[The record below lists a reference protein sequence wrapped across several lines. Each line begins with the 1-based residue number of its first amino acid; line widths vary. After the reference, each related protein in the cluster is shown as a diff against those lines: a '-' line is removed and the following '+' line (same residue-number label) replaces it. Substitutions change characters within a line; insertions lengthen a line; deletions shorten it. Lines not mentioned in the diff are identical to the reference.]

1 VIDRGRDLPLL
12 KNVIFRIPWK
22 NNNGSACYLGEDW
35 EDRADILLSLRVEHL
50 VNAFESGKILK
61 SLQGR
66 GAQDDIS
73 L

>member
-1 VIDRGRDLPLL
+1 MIDRGGDLSFL
-12 KNVIFRIPWK
+12 KNFIFWVPGEDDK
-22 NNNGSACYLGEDW
+22 GSTCYLGEDR
-35 EDRADILLSLRVEHL
+35 EDILLSLRVEHL
-50 VNAFESGKILK
+50 VNAFESGKILE

>member
-1 VIDRGRDLPLL
+1 VIDEGGDFPFL
-12 KNVIFRIPWK
+12 KNFIFRIPWK
-22 NNNGSACYLGEDW
+22 NNKGSACYLGEDR

-50 VNAFESGKILK
+50 VNASESGKILK

-66 GAQDDIS
+66 GTQDDIS

>member
-1 VIDRGRDLPLL
+1 VIERGGDFPFL

-22 NNNGSACYLGEDW
+22 NNKGYACYLGEDR
-35 EDRADILLSLRVEHL
+35 ENGTDILLSLRAEQL

>member
-1 VIDRGRDLPLL
+1 MIDGGGNLSFL
-12 KNVIFRIPWK
+12 KNFIFWIPGK
-22 NNNGSACYLGEDW
+22 NNKGPTCYLGEDR
-35 EDRADILLSLRVEHL
+35 ENREDILLSLRVEHL